1 MTPTGSRRVVRQGS
15 RVGRVSRSKGGAVI
29 EMIPSIDIRAGRCVG
44 FVRESLATERV
55 YASDP
60 VAVATRW
67 EAEGAGWL
75 HVVDM
80 EAALLGGAFDWA
92 TLQNVL
98 RAVRIP
104 VQIGG
109 RMQRASDARA
119 AFAIGAQRVVMA
131 PIDDA
136 PTPREALSE
145 VADVARDHA
154 AGIVLA
160 LDARDARDNPMRW
173 ALLHALA
180 MEAAGL
186 GVLWIGVA
194 DGSRDGTLEGP
205 NVEAIERLKAPGHLR
220 LMLAGGIASTED
232 LARLRGLETEGLSV
246 VIVGRALYDG
256 HLTLRG
262 AQVALGAVDSGTP
275 RRRTS

>member
-1 MTPTGSRRVVRQGS
+1 MTPPPAGASGAAPRRVFR
-15 RVGRVSRSKGGAVI
+15 RLKGGAAI

-60 VAVATRW
+60 VAVASRW

-109 RMQRASDARA
+109 RMRRAADARA

-136 PTPREALSE
+136 PTPRLALSE

-154 AGIVLA
+154 DGIVLA
-160 LDARDARDNPMRW
+160 LDARDARENPLRW
-173 ALLHALA
+173 TLLRDLA
-180 MEAAGL
+180 IEAASL

-194 DGSRDGTLEGP
+194 DASRDGTLEGP
-205 NVEAIERLKAPGHLR
+205 NVEAIEHLKSPGQLR
-220 LMLAGGIASTED
+220 LMLAGGIASTDD
-232 LARLRGLETEGLSV
+232 LTRLRGLEAEGLAV

-256 HLTLRG
+256 HLTLRAG
-262 AQVALGAVDSGTP
+262 HEALGAAHAP
-275 RRRTS
+275 RRRSS

>member
-1 MTPTGSRRVVRQGS
+1 MTSPSPSRGPRRVFR
-15 RVGRVSRSKGGAVI
+15 RLAGGAAI

-60 VAVATRW
+60 VSVAARW
-67 EAEGAGWL
+67 EAEGARWL

-80 EAALLGGAFDWA
+80 EAALLGGAFDWP
-92 TLQNVL
+92 TLQNVMH
-98 RAVRIP
+98 AVRIP

-109 RMQRASDARA
+109 RMRRAADARA

-136 PTPREALSE
+136 PTPRAALSE

-160 LDARDARDNPMRW
+160 LDARDARENPLRW
-173 ALLHALA
+173 ELLRALA
-180 MEAAGL
+180 LEAAAL
-186 GVLWIGVA
+186 GILWIGVA
-194 DGSRDGTLEGP
+194 DASRDGTLEGP
-205 NVEAIERLKAPGHLR
+205 NVEAIEHLKQPGQLQ
-220 LMLAGGIASTED
+220 LMLAGGIASTHD
-232 LARLRGLETEGLSV
+232 LARLRGLETEGLRV

-256 HLTLRG
+256 HLTRRA
-262 AQVALGAVDSGTP
+262 AQAALGTAPGSRAP
-275 RRRTS
+275 RRRPL

>member
-1 MTPTGSRRVVRQGS
+1 MTSPDAGAAGASRRVFR
-15 RVGRVSRSKGGAVI
+15 RLKGGAAI

-75 HVVDM
+75 HLVDM
-80 EAALLGGAFDWA
+80 EAALLGCPFDWA

-109 RMQRASDARA
+109 RMRRAVDARA
-119 AFAIGAQRVVMA
+119 AFALGAQRVVMA

-136 PTPREALSE
+136 PSPHEALSE

-154 AGIVLA
+154 DGIVLA
-160 LDARDARDNPMRW
+160 LDARDARDNPRRW
-173 ALLHALA
+173 PVLRDLAL
-180 MEAAGL
+180 EAAAI
-186 GVLWIGVA
+186 GVLWIGVS

-205 NVEAIERLKAPGHLR
+205 NVEAIEHLKQPGHIR
-220 LMLAGGIASTED
+220 LMLAGGIASTDD
-232 LARLRGLETEGLSV
+232 LARLRGLEAEGLSV

-256 HLTLRG
+256 HMTLRA
-262 AQVALGAVDSGTP
+262 AQVALGASSARAP